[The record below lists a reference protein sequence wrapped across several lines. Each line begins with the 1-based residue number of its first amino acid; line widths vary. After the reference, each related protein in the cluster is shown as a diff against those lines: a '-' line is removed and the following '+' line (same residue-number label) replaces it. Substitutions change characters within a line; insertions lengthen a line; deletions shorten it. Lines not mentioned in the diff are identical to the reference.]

1 MSSLTTGT
9 FPFQTST
16 QDAYSNYEN
25 PAFRVRIRDI
35 RDTGVEPISDLND
48 VDYSRQLN
56 VGQSVI
62 GKSLKGKSENIHKG
76 VITRIITDEKGNQ
89 SIVVIRSNDNKEVK
103 LDPDTVVK
111 VKDHSDISDI
121 ELLGYHDNFY
131 VPGPSKNMV
140 EPQKIMGESHDTG
153 RRIKTFKEFTNGL

>member
-1 MSSLTTGT
+1 MSITSGT

-35 RDTGVEPISDLND
+35 RDTGVQAVDDLND

-56 VGQSVI
+56 VGQPVI
-62 GKSLKGKSENIHKG
+62 GKISSGKSERVYKG
-76 VITRIITDEKGNQ
+76 VIIKIVTDEKGNQ
-89 SIVVIRSNDNKEVK
+89 SAVTIRTNDNQEVN
-103 LDPDTVVK
+103 LDPDSVVK
-111 VKDHSDISDI
+111 VKDKSDISDI

-140 EPQKIMGESHDTG
+140 EPQKIVGESNEPQ

>member
-1 MSSLTTGT
+1 MSITSGT

-35 RDTGVEPISDLND
+35 RDTGVQAISDLND
-48 VDYSRQLN
+48 VNYSKQLN
-56 VGQSVI
+56 VGQTVI
-62 GKSLKGKSENIHKG
+62 GKLSSGRSERIYKG
-76 VITRIITDEKGNQ
+76 IIIKIATDEKGNQ
-89 SIVVIRSNDNKEVK
+89 SIVTIRSKGNKEVD

-111 VKDHSDISDI
+111 VKDNSDISDI
-121 ELLGYHDNFY
+121 EVLGYHDNFY

-140 EPQKIMGESHDTG
+140 EPQKIMGESDQSL

>member
-1 MSSLTTGT
+1 MSSLTSGT

-25 PAFRVRIRDI
+25 PAFRIRIRDI
-35 RDTGVEPISDLND
+35 RDTGVQAIDDLND
-48 VDYSRQLN
+48 VDYSNQLN
-56 VGQSVI
+56 VGEVVI
-62 GKSLKGKSENIHKG
+62 GKEASGKSEKLHKG
-76 VITRIITDEKGNQ
+76 VITKIATDEKGNK
-89 SIVVIRSNDNKEVK
+89 STVTVRSNGNKEVD

-111 VKDHSDISDI
+111 VDDRGDITDM

-140 EPQKIMGESHDTG
+140 EPQKITGESVDNTKWV
-153 RRIKTFKEFTNGL
+153 KTFSEFINGL